1 MTYKE
6 AVDTALKLIDSE
18 RSDFDESLFPFFAD
32 TAQKK
37 IAMYGKRIEKLHTLE
52 KPDDAEV
59 EVEIPGFYQLIRTE
73 IRGSDEQVNYYII
86 ENTFVTDSKGTIDI
100 YYYAM
105 PQTIDGETPDDYEFE
120 VSTETH
126 NAIPY
131 YIGYE
136 LAKTDDTTLA
146 QMLLNEWNRYM
157 SIFVNEPKAVTKR
170 IRNVYPFIR
179 RRF

>member
-1 MTYKE
+1 
-6 AVDTALKLIDSE
+6 
-18 RSDFDESLFPFFAD
+18 
-32 TAQKK
+32 
-37 IAMYGKRIEKLHTLE
+37 
-52 KPDDAEV
+52 
-59 EVEIPGFYQLIRTE
+59 
-73 IRGSDEQVNYYII
+73 
-86 ENTFVTDSKGTIDI
+86 
-100 YYYAM
+100 M